1 MKSVIIIVF
10 CSLILASC
18 SNNHNQSK
26 VYYENRSRMFRIQ
39 SDSVI
44 KKIQEFAKQNKTTIK
59 ALAVTPEVVFIE
71 ESLNSEQSLKYANYD
86 NNNDN
91 IKVIGSEERLLI
103 YINPDSLK
111 TGVRI
116 KSFLTGTISYL
127 RFYAKSVER
136 VEENVNFAS
145 TGVRENEIL
154 NFIGGG
160 VSM

>member
-1 MKSVIIIVF
+1 MKTVIIIVF
-10 CSLILASC
+10 CSLLFASC
-18 SNNHNQSK
+18 GNNHNQSK
-26 VYYENRSRMFRIQ
+26 AYYENRSRMYRIQ

-44 KKIQEFAKQNKTTIK
+44 KKLKEFAEQNKTTIK
-59 ALAVTPEVVFIE
+59 AMAITPEVVFIE
-71 ESLNSEQSLKYANYD
+71 ESLNSEQSLKYTNYN

-91 IKVIGSEERLLI
+91 IKIIGSEERLLI

-127 RFYAKSVER
+127 RFYAKSIER
-136 VEENVNFAS
+136 VEENVNFSS

-154 NFIGGG
+154 NFIGGD